1 MQLTKDYL
9 EAREAAMTWLSHDA
23 KRRDYDT
30 GVDILIKSGFKP
42 TVAKKLKSH
51 GHQPWTVE
59 KLHYCLREMIQM
71 YYAPDDERF
80 ADVPDA
86 DILNHEDPSSLTSDK
101 SKTLI
106 EQVRDKKKFDE
117 MPRVIQ
123 LLIRTFADSYKQRA
137 ILHRQMSDIP
147 EDNSQENMD
156 KRSQLSAQI
165 DYLSEVM
172 DKINVWK
179 EAYDKG
185 SSLPDADEMASILN
199 PNTDESK
206 KNKSTEEDDKIASM
220 DENTLKIRHHS
231 IQNQITRKENQIKYQ
246 SPSKK
251 DKDNPMPEC
260 PKRLKLQK
268 QIENLKVEL
277 EKVDYALAR
286 LA

>member
-147 EDNSQENMD
+147 
-156 KRSQLSAQI
+156 
-165 DYLSEVM
+165 
-172 DKINVWK
+172 
-179 EAYDKG
+179 G
-185 SSLPDADEMASILN
+185 
-199 PNTDESK
+199 
-206 KNKSTEEDDKIASM
+206 
-220 DENTLKIRHHS
+220 
-231 IQNQITRKENQIKYQ
+231 
-246 SPSKK
+246 
-251 DKDNPMPEC
+251 
-260 PKRLKLQK
+260 KRLTTRVLLFLMLMRWRQYL
-268 QIENLKVEL
+268 IPIRMNLK
-277 EKVDYALAR
+277 KTSR
-286 LA
+286 LKKMIK